1 MKTQLIAVT
10 AALVAATVLAQQP
23 ATPAAPAAPPAA
35 GQIPIANQAHAMMTF
50 ENGDFEEIWIDKAT
64 PTQFRYRT
72 TETAID
78 RSVKNLTEVASVYF
92 YEPPAYKKAR
102 DLYQARR
109 YAEAAELFERIASTL
124 REIREM
130 PNNHATLS
138 AFYHLECL
146 RRMGDFEGLKTA
158 LEEFRSAG
166 LTRQHQLTQIELY
179 TLWDAVRT
187 KSWPRLDAMC
197 VERRKQALPTYQRAQ
212 VAYCHGLALEGLERP
227 IEALNAYATAITAD
241 YGASHELV
249 EQAALNSLRIYTKDP
264 AVQLAIKLWGTE
276 DDDPNSSG
284 RFRLEEAAALADTY
298 QSVLGAGKALPGE
311 YKELLKYKAK
321 AQG

>member
-1 MKTQLIAVT
+1 MKTPLIAVT
-10 AALVAATVLAQQP
+10 TALATAAAFAQD
-23 ATPAAPAAPPAA
+23 AAPAVE
-35 GQIPIANQAHAMMTF
+35 QIPIANQAHAMMTF

-109 YAEAAELFERIASTL
+109 YAEAAELFGRIATTL
-124 REIREM
+124 KEIREL

-146 RRMGDFEGLKTA
+146 RRMNDLEELKTA
-158 LEEFRSAG
+158 LEGFRSAG
-166 LTRQHQLTQIELY
+166 LTRRHQLTQIELY

-197 VERRKQALPTYQRAQ
+197 VERRKQSLPICQRAQ
-212 VAYCHGLALEGLERP
+212 VAYCHGLALEGLDRP

-241 YGASHELV
+241 YGATHELV
-249 EQAALNSLRIYTKDP
+249 EKAALNSLRIYTKDP

-276 DDDPNSSG
+276 DDDEHSSG

-298 QSVLGAGKALPGE
+298 QSVLGGGKALPAE
-311 YKELLKYKAK
+311 YKELLKYKEK
-321 AQG
+321 AGG